1 MSFIDNLIANVIR
14 EDIRANSAYVVPDSS
29 GLIKLDA
36 MENPYELP
44 DELRAE
50 LARRLA
56 GAVLNRY
63 PVASYATLKEKV
75 SARFGIPAGYDVLLG
90 NGSDELIQI
99 VTTTVANQKR
109 RATVLAPVPAFVM
122 YARSAQFAGADF
134 VGVKLNK
141 DFSLDM
147 EAMLAA
153 IALHRP
159 AAVFLAYP
167 NNPTGNLFAVEDIET
182 ILHALGDTG
191 IAVLDEAYQ
200 PFARQTFMDR
210 LGEFE
215 NLVVMRTVSKLGLA
229 GIRLG
234 YMTAAP
240 QLLAEFEK
248 VRPPYNVNV
257 LTQVAAEFVLDHIEV
272 LDAQAASINAE
283 RERLSA
289 ELAALPGV
297 EVFASAAN
305 FISLRVPDAGEVCAK
320 LLAKK
325 VLIKNLSKMH
335 GSLANCIRV
344 TVSTPT
350 ENSAFLDALKAALAP
365 APGQP
370 DSTSTNS

>member
-14 EDIRANSAYVVPDSS
+14 EDVHAMHAYVVPDAS
-29 GLIKLDA
+29 GFIKLDA

-44 DELRAE
+44 RALREELGQ
-50 LARRLA
+50 RLA
-56 GAVLNRY
+56 DAVLNRY
-63 PVASYATLKEKV
+63 PVGSYATLKDKV
-75 SARFGIPAGYDVLLG
+75 RARLGIPAGYDVLLG

-99 VTTTVANQKR
+99 VATTVASQKR

-134 VGVKLNK
+134 VGVKLK
-141 DFSLDM
+141 SDFSLDM

-153 IALHRP
+153 IALHQP
-159 AAVFLAYP
+159 AVVFLAYP
-167 NNPTGNLFAVEDIET
+167 NNPTGNLFAAGDIEA
-182 ILHALGDTG
+182 ILHAVGDKG
-191 IAVLDEAYQ
+191 IVVVDEAYQ

-257 LTQVAAEFVLDHIEV
+257 LTQVAAEFALDHIEV
-272 LDAQAASINAE
+272 LDEQAASINAE
-283 RERLSA
+283 RERLRA

-297 EVFASAAN
+297 EVFPSAAN
-305 FISLRVPDAGEVCAK
+305 FLLLRVPDAEAACAK
-320 LLAKK
+320 LLDEK

-335 GSLANCIRV
+335 PSLANCIRV
-344 TVSTPT
+344 TVSTPE
-350 ENSAFLDALKAALAP
+350 ENSAFLNGLKGAL
-365 APGQP
+365 PGA
-370 DSTSTNS
+370 

>member
-14 EDIRANSAYVVPDSS
+14 EDIRAISAYVVPDAS
-29 GLIKLDA
+29 GFIKLDA

-44 DELRAE
+44 QELRVE
-50 LARRLA
+50 LGQRLA
-56 GAVLNRY
+56 DAVLNRY
-63 PVASYATLKEKV
+63 PVGTYATLKDKV
-75 SARFGIPAGYDVLLG
+75 RSKLGIPAGYEVLLG

-109 RATVLAPVPAFVM
+109 RVTVLAPVPAFVM

-134 VGVKLNK
+134 VGVKLK
-141 DFSLDM
+141 PDFSLDM

-159 AAVFLAYP
+159 AVVFLAYP
-167 NNPTGNLFAVEDIET
+167 NNPTGNLFAVEDIEA
-182 ILHALGDTG
+182 ILRALGDTG

-200 PFARQTFMDR
+200 PFARETFMDR
-210 LGEFE
+210 LQDFE

-240 QLLAEFEK
+240 ELLAEFEK

-257 LTQVAAEFVLDHIEV
+257 LTQVAAEFVLDHVEV

-283 RERLSA
+283 RATLSA

-297 EVFASAAN
+297 EVFTSSAN
-305 FISLRVPDAGEVCAK
+305 FILLRVPDAVAVCEK
-320 LLAKK
+320 LRSEK

-335 GSLANCIRV
+335 PMLANCIRV
-344 TVSTPT
+344 TVSTPE
-350 ENSAFLDALKAALAP
+350 ENSAFLNGLKAALGA
-365 APGQP
+365 
-370 DSTSTNS
+370 

>member
-14 EDIRANSAYVVPDSS
+14 EDIRANSAYVVQDAS

-44 DELRAE
+44 RALREELGQ
-50 LARRLA
+50 RLA
-56 GAVLNRY
+56 DAVLNRY
-63 PVASYATLKEKV
+63 PVGTYATLKDKV
-75 SARFGIPAGYDVLLG
+75 RATLGIPAGYDVLLG

-99 VTTTVANQKR
+99 VATTVANQKR

-134 VGVKLNK
+134 VGVKLKK

-153 IALHRP
+153 IALHQP
-159 AAVFLAYP
+159 AVVFLAYP
-167 NNPTGNLFAVEDIET
+167 NNPTGNLFAVDDIEA
-182 ILHALGDTG
+182 ILHALGEKG

-210 LGEFE
+210 LQEFE

-257 LTQVAAEFVLDHIEV
+257 LTQVAAEFALDHIEV
-272 LDAQAASINAE
+272 LDQQAASINAE
-283 RERLSA
+283 RERLRA

-297 EVFASAAN
+297 EVFPSAAN
-305 FISLRVPDAGEVCAK
+305 FLLLRVPDAAAACAK
-320 LLAKK
+320 LLDEK

-335 GSLANCIRV
+335 PSLANCIRV
-344 TVSTPT
+344 TVSTPE
-350 ENSAFLDALKAALAP
+350 ENSAFLNGLKGALSAA
-365 APGQP
+365 
-370 DSTSTNS
+370 